1 MGGLPSMEN
10 KVTIPSCRDW
20 LGSSVLSQ
28 SADAYVGY
36 LQHQRYGAATVRAY
50 LHSVEH
56 FAHWLTRQRL
66 CLGSID
72 ELLVRRFITKHLPTC
87 GCKEPCQRSVTSVR
101 PALVHLLHVLREED
115 GIAEPRWPSPKP
127 IALELERFDAHLD
140 ATCGLAFATRVSRR
154 MWVGKFLRERFG
166 AGPIQFERLKPSD
179 IADFMIRPGDHYK
192 PGTHRAIACAL
203 HSYLRFRAL
212 STGDPVELLTAAIP
226 RTAQWRLAALPSHLT
241 PEEVTRF
248 LDAFDRHSAGGKRD
262 YAMARCFL
270 DMGLRAGEVAAIQLD
285 DLDWREGTLAIGHS
299 KSRRVDV
306 LPLPVPTGNAIVQYL
321 RHGRP
326 PSTSRA
332 LFLRHRAPF
341 NTPITTELAR
351 GAVRR
356 AYVRCGLADRYTG
369 THVLRRTAAVRM
381 RCAGATLKEIA
392 DVLRH
397 RSLDTTTIYS
407 KVDVPTLS
415 AVAAPWP
422 GAQL

>member
-1 MGGLPSMEN
+1 
-10 KVTIPSCRDW
+10 
-20 LGSSVLSQ
+20 
-28 SADAYVGY
+28 
-36 LQHQRYGAATVRAY
+36 
-50 LHSVEH
+50 
-56 FAHWLTRQRL
+56 
-66 CLGSID
+66 
-72 ELLVRRFITKHLPTC
+72 
-87 GCKEPCQRSVTSVR
+87 
-101 PALVHLLHVLREED
+101 
-115 GIAEPRWPSPKP
+115 
-127 IALELERFDAHLD
+127 
-140 ATCGLAFATRVSRR
+140 

-166 AGPIQFERLKPSD
+166 AGPIEVERLKPSD
-179 IADFMIRPGDHYK
+179 IADFIICPGNHYK
-192 PGTHRAIACAL
+192 PGTYRAIGCAL

-212 STGDPVELLTAAIP
+212 RTSDLVELLMAAIP

-248 LDAFDRHSAGGKRD
+248 LDAFDRHTAGGKRD
-262 YAMARCFL
+262 FAMARCFL
-270 DMGLRAGEVAAIQLD
+270 DLGLRAGEVAAIQLD
-285 DLDWREGTLAIGHS
+285 DLDWREGTLAIGRS
-299 KSRRVDV
+299 KSRRIDV
-306 LPLPVPTGNAIVQYL
+306 LPLPAPTGNAIVRYL

-326 PSTSRA
+326 ASTSRA

-356 AYVRCGLADRYTG
+356 AYARCGLADRYTG

>member
-1 MGGLPSMEN
+1 MTE
-10 KVTIPSCRDW
+10 
-20 LGSSVLSQ
+20 
-28 SADAYVGY
+28 
-36 LQHQRYGAATVRAY
+36 
-50 LHSVEH
+50 
-56 FAHWLTRQRL
+56 
-66 CLGSID
+66 
-72 ELLVRRFITKHLPTC
+72 HLPTC
-87 GCKEPCQRSVTSVR
+87 RCKEPCQRKATSVR
-101 PALVHLLHVLREED
+101 PALVHLLNVLRD
-115 GIAEPRWPSPKP
+115 TNRVTEPQRSSPKP
-127 IALELERFDAHLD
+127 IHLELDRFDAHLD

-166 AGPIQFERLKPSD
+166 AGPIQVERLKPRD
-179 IADFMIRPGDHYK
+179 IADFIIRSGNHYK
-192 PGTHRAIACAL
+192 PGTYRAIACAL

-212 STGDPVELLTAAIP
+212 STGDQVELLMAAIP

-262 YAMARCFL
+262 FAMARCFL
-270 DMGLRAGEVAAIQLD
+270 DLGLRACEVAAIQLD
-285 DLDWREGTLAIGHS
+285 DLDWREGTLTIGRS
-299 KSRRVDV
+299 KSRRIDV

-356 AYVRCGLADRYTG
+356 AYGRCGLADRYTG